1 MITGFHHFAIIA
13 SSEESIVFYRKL
25 GFLEISRINRSY
37 DTVVVL
43 EGYGLEIEVFID
55 PRHPARPCN
64 PECLGIRHLAL
75 HVDDVEKIA
84 QEFDCGPIQ
93 KDWFDEKYC
102 FTQDP
107 DGLTIEF
114 HE

>member
-1 MITGFHHFAIIA
+1 MITGFHHFAIIS
-13 SSEESIVFYRKL
+13 SSEESIYFYRKL
-25 GFLEISRINRSY
+25 GFLEISRINRDY

-55 PRHPARPCN
+55 PKHPARPCH
-64 PECLGIRHLAL
+64 PECFGIRHLAL
-75 HVDDVEKIA
+75 QVDDVEKAA
-84 QEFDCGPIQ
+84 QEFNCGPVQ

-102 FTQDP
+102 FTKDP